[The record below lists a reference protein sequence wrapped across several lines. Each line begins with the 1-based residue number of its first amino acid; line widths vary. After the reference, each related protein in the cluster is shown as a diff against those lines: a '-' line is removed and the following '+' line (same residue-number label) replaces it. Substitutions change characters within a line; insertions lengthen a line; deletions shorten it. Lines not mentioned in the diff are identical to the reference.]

1 MDKRIDEPEGVKL
14 TPEMVV
20 AGVRRM
26 RRSADEFEQV
36 SGDVVLVLEILEAGL
51 CGPIGDSKSFLD
63 PWSLAGRFDPGKPGP
78 PQWERTVWF

>member
-36 SGDVVLVLEILEAGL
+36 SGDVVLVLEILEASL

-63 PWSLAGRFDPGKPGP
+63 PSTKQRILAESLRYL
-78 PQWERTVWF
+78 